1 MVLEV
6 NDAGQLVLPAEL
18 VRAAPRTRLEVER
31 QGEALVLKHVADPP
45 PRPSILD
52 LPTFSGVPGDPNS
65 TFRREEIYDDNG
77 R

>member
-6 NDAGQLVLPAEL
+6 NAIGQLVLPPEL
-18 VRAAPRTRLEVER
+18 VRAAPRTRIEVER
-31 QGEALVLKHVADPP
+31 QGEALVLKPVADPP

-52 LPTFSGVPGDPNS
+52 LPTFSGVPGDQNG
-65 TFRREEIYDDNG
+65 TFRREEIYGDAW